1 MNQHFVLTLNTK
13 GPYDIHYLREH
24 LARAAGIAE
33 SANGKLKQTSEV
45 KMTIKIV
52 HFIFLQNNSDTK
64 GFFFIFVI

>member
-1 MNQHFVLTLNTK
+1 M
-13 GPYDIHYLREH
+13 IHYLREH
-24 LARAAGIAE
+24 LARAAGTAE

-64 GFFFIFVI
+64 GFILFLLFEFS

>member
-1 MNQHFVLTLNTK
+1 M
-13 GPYDIHYLREH
+13 IHYLREH
-24 LARAAGIAE
+24 LARAAGTAE

-64 GFFFIFVI
+64 GVFFIFVI